1 MIRMKIN
8 IKALL
13 VSAAVSVSCLFS
25 AAFAA
30 EKGSAAL
37 FDATEAENPADGRI
51 ITVKIKT
58 APQNGGYDTLYVLR
72 SENACDDGVI
82 TETEARD
89 GIYFGESTNKGGEF
103 DFKFRI
109 NDANSGVYTIIAGG
123 NTPSGNVKS
132 RNIKFWYNK
141 DGLKTEK
148 LSAFNSNMTAENL
161 EAGNKDEW
169 YVDTQNSAYLNDKS
183 AVISIIN
190 SVKPEAGYKNQFDLE
205 EAFNF
210 ACDVINS
217 DDIDAAKIA
226 AYAQYRNDRIG
237 FDFANTD
244 YIAYSDDV
252 FSRLKTVLDEKKSDK
267 EIKNIDEVRAAF
279 KEACAIVCID
289 KTTDHAK
296 AIDNLKKYN
305 DIFKLDYTTKLPYVD
320 NYEVA
325 KVFADT
331 NYTTVSDIV
340 NDYNKRVDELYAEY
354 LKNNSGNSGGG
365 SSSGGNGGGGGGY
378 VSVPSVIGSDDINK
392 ITGGNSGFPDVTS
405 SHWASGYIQ
414 FVKDNKI
421 MQGDENGLFR
431 PDDSITREE
440 WVKTVL
446 TAFVIDTK
454 DAKCEFSDV
463 DSERWSYPYIAK
475 AFEMMIINGVS
486 DTEFAPAQS
495 ISRQDAAVMFYRGA
509 KAAREDGFSE
519 IEMSSFTDAEDI
531 ADYAKEPINLLY
543 KLKVLNGYED
553 GSFRPNAPITR
564 AEAAKMIYTALEKLG

>member
-1 MIRMKIN
+1 MIRMRIN

-37 FDATEAENPADGRI
+37 FDAAEAENPADGRI

-58 APQNGGYDTLYVLR
+58 APQNGGYDTLYVLK
-72 SENACDDGVI
+72 SESACDDGVI
-82 TETEARD
+82 TEDEARS
-89 GIYFGESTNKGGEF
+89 GIYFGESTNKGEGFE
-103 DFKFRI
+103 FKFRI
-109 NDANSGVYTIIAGG
+109 KDADSGVYTIIAGG
-123 NTPSGNVKS
+123 NTPTGNLKS

-148 LSAFNSNMTAENL
+148 LSALNSNMTAENL

-169 YVDTQNSAYLNDKS
+169 YIDTQSVAYLNNKS
-183 AVISIIN
+183 AVISIMN

-217 DDIDAAKIA
+217 DNVDAEKLA

-237 FDFANTD
+237 FDFTNTE
-244 YIAYSDDV
+244 YVAYSEDV
-252 FSRLKTVLDEKKSDK
+252 LSRLKTVLDEKKDDT
-267 EIKNIDEVRAAF
+267 EIKNIDDVRAAF

-289 KTTDHAK
+289 KTTDHTK

-305 DIFKLDYTTKLPYVD
+305 GIFKLDYTTKLHYID

-325 KVFADT
+325 KVFVDT

-340 NDYNKRVDELYAEY
+340 SDYNKRVDELYAEY
-354 LKNNSGNSGGG
+354 LKNNSG
-365 SSSGGNGGGGGGY
+365 SSGGRGGTSSGGSGGGGY

-392 ITGGNSGFPDVTS
+392 ITGGKSGFPDVTS

-463 DSERWSYPYIAK
+463 DSERWSYSYIAK

-531 ADYAKEPINLLY
+531 ADYAMEPINLLY

>member
-1 MIRMKIN
+1 MIRMRIN

-13 VSAAVSVSCLFS
+13 VSAAVSISCLFS

-37 FDATEAENPADGRI
+37 FDATETANPADGRI
-51 ITVKIKT
+51 ITVKIKM
-58 APQNGGYDTLYVLR
+58 APQNDGYDTLYVLK
-72 SENACDDGVI
+72 SGDACDDGVI
-82 TETEARD
+82 TAEEAMD

-103 DFKFRI
+103 EFKFRI
-109 NDANSGVYTIIAGG
+109 KGSDSGVYTMIAGG
-123 NTPSGNVKS
+123 NTPSGNLKS

-141 DGLKTEK
+141 DGLKSEK
-148 LSAFNSNMTAENL
+148 LSAFNSNMTTETL

-169 YVDTQNSAYLNDKS
+169 YIDTQSTAYSNNKA
-183 AVISIIN
+183 AVISIMT
-190 SVKPEAGYKNQFDLE
+190 SVKPETGYKNQFDLE

-237 FDFANTD
+237 LDFTNTD
-244 YIAYSDDV
+244 YIAYSEDV
-252 FSRLKTVLDEKKSDK
+252 FSRFKTVLDEKKSDK
-267 EIKNIDEVRAAF
+267 EIKNIDDVRTAF
-279 KEACAIVCID
+279 NEACAVVCID

-305 DIFKLDYTTKLPYVD
+305 DIFKIDFTTKLPYID

-340 NDYNKRVDELYAEY
+340 RDYNKRVDELYTEY
-354 LKNNSGNSGGG
+354 LKNKSGSGGGG
-365 SSSGGNGGGGGGY
+365 SSSGGSGGGGY
-378 VSVPSVIGSDDINK
+378 LYVPSVIDADDISQ
-392 ITGGNSGFPDVTS
+392 ITGGNSGFPDVAS

-421 MQGDENGLFR
+421 MKGDENGLFK

-440 WVKTVL
+440 WVKTIL

-454 DAKCEFSDV
+454 DAKCDFSDV
-463 DSERWSYPYIAK
+463 DEERSSYPYIAK

-486 DTEFAPAQS
+486 DTEFAPAES
-495 ISRQDAAVMFYRGA
+495 ISRQDAAVIFYRGA

-531 ADYAKEPINLLY
+531 ADYAIEPINLLY

>member
-1 MIRMKIN
+1 MIRMRIN
-8 IKALL
+8 IRALL
-13 VSAAVSVSCLFS
+13 VSAAVSISCLFS

-37 FDATEAENPADGRI
+37 FDATETANPADGRI
-51 ITVKIKT
+51 ITVKIKM
-58 APQNGGYDTLYVLR
+58 APQNDGYDTLYVLK
-72 SENACDDGVI
+72 SGDACDDGVI
-82 TETEARD
+82 TAEEAMD
-89 GIYFGESTNKGGEF
+89 GIYFGESTNKGREF
-103 DFKFRI
+103 EFKFRI
-109 NDANSGVYTIIAGG
+109 KGSDSGVYTMIAGG
-123 NTPSGNVKS
+123 NTPSGNLKS

-141 DGLKTEK
+141 DGLKSEK
-148 LSAFNSNMTAENL
+148 LSAFNSNMTTETL

-169 YVDTQNSAYLNDKS
+169 YIDTQSTAYSNNKS
-183 AVISIIN
+183 AIISIMT
-190 SVKPEAGYKNQFDLE
+190 SVKPETGYKNQFDLE

-237 FDFANTD
+237 LDFTNTD
-244 YIAYSDDV
+244 YIAYSEDV
-252 FSRLKTVLDEKKSDK
+252 FSRFKTVLDEKKSDK
-267 EIKNIDEVRAAF
+267 EIKNIDDVRTAF
-279 KEACAIVCID
+279 NEACAVVCID

-305 DIFKLDYTTKLPYVD
+305 DIFKIDFTTKLPYID

-331 NYTTVSDIV
+331 NYTTVRDIV
-340 NDYNKRVDELYAEY
+340 SDYNKRVDELYTEY
-354 LKNNSGNSGGG
+354 LKNKSGSGGGG
-365 SSSGGNGGGGGGY
+365 SSSGGSGGGGY
-378 VSVPSVIGSDDINK
+378 LYVPSVIDADDINQ
-392 ITGGNSGFPDVTS
+392 ITGGNSGFPDVAS

-421 MQGDENGLFR
+421 MLGDENGLFK

-440 WVKTVL
+440 WVKTIL

-454 DAKCEFSDV
+454 DAKCDFSDV
-463 DSERWSYPYIAK
+463 DEERWSYPYIAK

-486 DTEFAPAQS
+486 DTEFAPAES
-495 ISRQDAAVMFYRGA
+495 ISRQDAAVIFYRGA

-531 ADYAKEPINLLY
+531 ADYAIEPINLLY

>member
-1 MIRMKIN
+1 MIRMRIN

-13 VSAAVSVSCLFS
+13 VSAAVSISCLFS

-37 FDATEAENPADGRI
+37 FDATETANPADGRI
-51 ITVKIKT
+51 ITVKIKM
-58 APQNGGYDTLYVLR
+58 APQNDGYDTLYVLK
-72 SENACDDGVI
+72 SGDACDDGVI
-82 TETEARD
+82 TAEEAMD

-103 DFKFRI
+103 EFKFRI
-109 NDANSGVYTIIAGG
+109 KGSDSGVYTMIAGG
-123 NTPSGNVKS
+123 NTPSGNLKS

-141 DGLKTEK
+141 DGLKSEK
-148 LSAFNSNMTAENL
+148 LSAFNSNMTTETL

-169 YVDTQNSAYLNDKS
+169 YIDTQSTAYSNNK
-183 AVISIIN
+183 AAIISIMT
-190 SVKPEAGYKNQFDLE
+190 SVKPETGYKNQFDLE

-237 FDFANTD
+237 LDFTNTD
-244 YIAYSDDV
+244 YIAYSEDV
-252 FSRLKTVLDEKKSDK
+252 FSRFKTVLDEKKSDK
-267 EIKNIDEVRAAF
+267 EIKNIDDVRTAF
-279 KEACAIVCID
+279 NEACAVVCID

-305 DIFKLDYTTKLPYVD
+305 DIFKIDFTTKLPYID

-340 NDYNKRVDELYAEY
+340 SNYNKRVDELYTEY
-354 LKNNSGNSGGG
+354 LKNKSGSGGGG
-365 SSSGGNGGGGGGY
+365 SSSGGSVGGGY
-378 VSVPSVIGSDDINK
+378 LYVPSVIDADDINQ
-392 ITGGNSGFPDVTS
+392 ITGGNSGFPDVAS

-421 MQGDENGLFR
+421 MQGDENGLFK

-440 WVKTVL
+440 WVKTIL

-454 DAKCEFSDV
+454 DAKCDFSDV
-463 DSERWSYPYIAK
+463 DEERWSYPYIAK

-486 DTEFAPAQS
+486 DTEFAPAES
-495 ISRQDAAVMFYRGA
+495 ISRQDAAVIFYRGA

-519 IEMSSFTDAEDI
+519 IEMSSFTDADDI
-531 ADYAKEPINLLY
+531 ADYAIEPINLLY

>member
-1 MIRMKIN
+1 MKIN
-8 IKALL
+8 IKLL
-13 VSAAVSVSCLFS
+13 LISAVVSVSCLFS

-30 EKGSAAL
+30 EKGSAAV
-37 FDATEAENPADGRI
+37 FDITENANPAGGRI
-51 ITVKIKT
+51 INVQIKT
-58 APQNGGYDTLYVLR
+58 EPQNSGYDTLYVLK

-82 TETEARD
+82 TEAEAMD
-89 GIYFGESTNKGGEF
+89 GIYFGESASKGGEF

-123 NTPSGNVKS
+123 NTPSGNLKS
-132 RNIKFWYNK
+132 RNIRFWYNK
-141 DGLKTEK
+141 DGIKTEK

-169 YVDTQNSAYLNDKS
+169 YVNTQNSAYLNNK
-183 AVISIIN
+183 AFVISIMT

-217 DDIDAAKIA
+217 DDIDAEKFA

-237 FDFANTD
+237 FDFTNAEYVT
-244 YIAYSDDV
+244 YGEDV
-252 FSRLKTVLDEKKSDK
+252 LSRLKTVLDEKNGDN
-267 EIKNIDEVRAAF
+267 EIKNIDDVRAAF

-378 VSVPSVIGSDDINK
+378 VSVPSVINSDDINK
-392 ITGGNSGFPDVTS
+392 LADGNGGFSDVDS
-405 SHWASGYIQ
+405 SHWAHSYIQ

-454 DAKCEFSDV
+454 DAKCDFSDV
-463 DSERWSYPYIAK
+463 DTERWSYPYVAK

-486 DTEFAPAQS
+486 DTEFAPTQS

-509 KAAREDGFSE
+509 KAARE
-519 IEMSSFTDAEDI
+519 SSLSDIAISNFTDAEDI
-531 ADYAKEPINLLY
+531 ADYAKEPINILY
-543 KLKVLNGYED
+543 RLEIVNGYED
-553 GSFRPNAPITR
+553 GSFKPNAPITR

>member
-1 MIRMKIN
+1 MIRMRIN
-8 IKALL
+8 IRALL
-13 VSAAVSVSCLFS
+13 VSAAVSISCLFS

-37 FDATEAENPADGRI
+37 FDATETANPADGRI
-51 ITVKIKT
+51 ITVKIKM
-58 APQNGGYDTLYVLR
+58 APQNDGYDTLYVLK
-72 SENACDDGVI
+72 SGDACDDGVI
-82 TETEARD
+82 TAEEAMD

-103 DFKFRI
+103 EFKFRI
-109 NDANSGVYTIIAGG
+109 KGSDSGVYTMIAGG
-123 NTPSGNVKS
+123 NTPSGNLKS

-141 DGLKTEK
+141 DGLKSEK
-148 LSAFNSNMTAENL
+148 LSAFNSNMTTETL

-169 YVDTQNSAYLNDKS
+169 YIDTQSTAYSNNKS
-183 AVISIIN
+183 AVISIMT
-190 SVKPEAGYKNQFDLE
+190 SVKPETGYKNQFDLE

-237 FDFANTD
+237 LDFTNTD
-244 YIAYSDDV
+244 YIAYSEDV
-252 FSRLKTVLDEKKSDK
+252 FRRFKTVLDEKKSDK
-267 EIKNIDEVRAAF
+267 EIKNIDDVRTAF
-279 KEACAIVCID
+279 NEACAVVCID

-305 DIFKLDYTTKLPYVD
+305 DIFKIDFTTKLPYID

-340 NDYNKRVDELYAEY
+340 RDYNKRVDELYTEY
-354 LKNNSGNSGGG
+354 LKNKSGSGGGG
-365 SSSGGNGGGGGGY
+365 SSSGGSGGGGY
-378 VSVPSVIGSDDINK
+378 LYVPSVIDADDINQ
-392 ITGGNSGFPDVTS
+392 ITGGNSGFPDVAS

-421 MQGDENGLFR
+421 MLGDENGLFK

-440 WVKTVL
+440 WVKTIL

-454 DAKCEFSDV
+454 DAKCDFSDV
-463 DSERWSYPYIAK
+463 DEERWSYPYIAK

-486 DTEFAPAQS
+486 DTEFAPAES
-495 ISRQDAAVMFYRGA
+495 ISRQDAAVIFYRGA

-519 IEMSSFTDAEDI
+519 IEMSSFTDADDI
-531 ADYAKEPINLLY
+531 ADYAIEPINLLY

>member
-1 MIRMKIN
+1 MIRMRIN

-13 VSAAVSVSCLFS
+13 VSAAVSISCLFS

-37 FDATEAENPADGRI
+37 FDATETANPADGRI
-51 ITVKIKT
+51 ITVKIKM
-58 APQNGGYDTLYVLR
+58 APQNDGYDTLYVLK
-72 SENACDDGVI
+72 SGDACDDGVI
-82 TETEARD
+82 TAEEAMD

-103 DFKFRI
+103 EFKFRI
-109 NDANSGVYTIIAGG
+109 KGSDSGVYTMIAGG
-123 NTPSGNVKS
+123 NTPSGNLKS

-141 DGLKTEK
+141 DGLKSEK
-148 LSAFNSNMTAENL
+148 LSAFNSNMTTETL

-169 YVDTQNSAYLNDKS
+169 YIDTQSTAYSNNKA
-183 AVISIIN
+183 AVISIMT
-190 SVKPEAGYKNQFDLE
+190 SVKPETGYKNQFDLE

-237 FDFANTD
+237 LDFTNTD
-244 YIAYSDDV
+244 YIAYSEDV
-252 FSRLKTVLDEKKSDK
+252 FSRFKTVLDEKKSDK
-267 EIKNIDEVRAAF
+267 EIKNIDDVRTAF
-279 KEACAIVCID
+279 NEACAVVCID

-305 DIFKLDYTTKLPYVD
+305 DIFKIDFTTKLPYID

-340 NDYNKRVDELYAEY
+340 SDYNKRVDELYTEY
-354 LKNNSGNSGGG
+354 LKNKSGSGGGG
-365 SSSGGNGGGGGGY
+365 SSSGGSGGGGY
-378 VSVPSVIGSDDINK
+378 LYVPSVIDADDINQ
-392 ITGGNSGFPDVTS
+392 ITGGNSGFPDVAS

-421 MQGDENGLFR
+421 MQGDENGLFK

-440 WVKTVL
+440 WVKTIL

-454 DAKCEFSDV
+454 DAKCDFSDV
-463 DSERWSYPYIAK
+463 DEERWSYPYIAK

-486 DTEFAPAQS
+486 DTEFAPAES
-495 ISRQDAAVMFYRGA
+495 ISRQDAAVIFYRGA

-531 ADYAKEPINLLY
+531 ADYAIEPINLLY

-553 GSFRPNAPITR
+553 GSFRPNVTITR